1 MKILIVDDEEI
12 QRRKL
17 ARLISESSISF
28 LIFYVHQMFREQ

>member
-17 ARLISESSISF
+17 PGLYQKVLFLF